1 MRRVFVDS
9 SVFFSAVYS
18 STGHSSDLLTMSA
31 VGEIVAVVSEFVIT
45 ETRRNILELK
55 PERIAVLDRILNTA
69 NLEVKNPTKSNVA
82 KAAHL
87 IVLKDAPIIAAAKSA
102 KVDMLVTLDRKH
114 ILGKPELETYIHAP
128 ILTPIEAFQRLKA
141 AK

>member
-82 KAAHL
+82 
-87 IVLKDAPIIAAAKSA
+87 
-102 KVDMLVTLDRKH
+102 
-114 ILGKPELETYIHAP
+114 
-128 ILTPIEAFQRLKA
+128 
-141 AK
+141 

>member
-128 ILTPIEAFQRLKA
+128 ILTPAEAFQRLKA

>member
-114 ILGKPELETYIHAP
+114 ILGKPKLETYIHAP